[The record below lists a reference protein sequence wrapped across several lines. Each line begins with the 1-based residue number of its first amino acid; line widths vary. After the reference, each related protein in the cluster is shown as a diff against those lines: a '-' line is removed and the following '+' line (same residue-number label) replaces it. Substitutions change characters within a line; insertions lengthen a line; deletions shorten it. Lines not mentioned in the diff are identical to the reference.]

1 MKNIENLTPVER
13 LKEGSRYFIKG
24 VANIGYALCSM
35 FNSSVKRYPYFYV
48 LGTLVFSIVTS
59 IVLIGQARS
68 ERDALNKKNYELQQ
82 KLDTAQMINEAKEE
96 QAHAYC
102 IN

>member
-13 LKEGSRYFIKG
+13 LKEGNRYFIKG

-35 FNSSVKRYPYFYV
+35 VNSSVKRYPYFYV
-48 LGTLVFSIVTS
+48 LGILVISIITS
-59 IVLIGQARS
+59 VVLIGQARS